1 MKRKEEDPAQTRNE
15 KHNPAQTA
23 EPQPA
28 HGHPF
33 LFSAPGPSHRPKP
46 AQATQPAFSS
56 LPSRVRPSSIFLGP
70 PFFPHG
76 PACPHL
82 PLALQRAFPPLT
94 SDPGP
99 ACQRPSL
106 DPAVPHAQRPLC
118 TRSGPARAHSRS
130 HSLRRQRAPLSLH
143 TLSPVALR
151 ARHSFP
157 GPAPTRRPISS
168 ARSPGR
174 PAPAAASP
182 RACLLTKP
190 ARTPP
195 ALPLG
200 RLSSSFLSAWP
211 APFGPA
217 HARAQ
222 PARPTPHAA
231 HASPADQRWPACQSP
246 LPPAPS
252 APRSARIDLAE
263 ISGELSLLARPPRS
277 PALPF

>member
-1 MKRKEEDPAQTRNE
+1 MQKKRGRRPSPKRETQPSPNCQTPAG
-15 KHNPAQTA
+15 PW
-23 EPQPA
+23 PSFS
-28 HGHPF
+28 F
-33 LFSAPGPSHRPKP
+33 LCARPIPP
-46 AQATQPAFSS
+46 AQAS
-56 LPSRVRPSSIFLGP
+56 
-70 PFFPHG
+70 
-76 PACPHL
+76 
-82 PLALQRAFPPLT
+82 
-94 SDPGP
+94 PGN
-99 ACQRPSL
+99 
-106 DPAVPHAQRPLC
+106 
-118 TRSGPARAHSRS
+118 PARVHSRS
-130 HSLRRQRAPLSLH
+130 HSLRGQRAPLSLH
-143 TLSPVALR
+143 ALSPVASR

-252 APRSARIDLAE
+252 APRSARIHLAE
-263 ISGELSLLARPPRS
+263 IPGELSLLARPPRS

>member
-1 MKRKEEDPAQTRNE
+1 MARPALTSRSLCSARSPLS
-15 KHNPAQTA
+15 PAT
-23 EPQPA
+23 
-28 HGHPF
+28 
-33 LFSAPGPSHRPKP
+33 PGPP
-46 AQATQPAFSS
+46 A
-56 LPSRVRPSSIFLGP
+56 
-70 PFFPHG
+70 
-76 PACPHL
+76 
-82 PLALQRAFPPLT
+82 
-94 SDPGP
+94 SDPH
-99 ACQRPSL
+99 ST
-106 DPAVPHAQRPLC
+106 PLSH
-118 TRSGPARAHSRS
+118 TRS
-130 HSLRRQRAPLSLH
+130 APLSLH
-143 TLSPVALR
+143 ALSPVASR

-195 ALPLG
+195 ALPFG

-217 HARAQ
+217 HTRAQ